1 MKKIT
6 ITHHPFKMA
15 LDIDDEWLS
24 AIGVEE
30 SDIDKLIEAWDS
42 SIKKMSILFYSLKA
56 QRDASEAMKEDN
68 Q

>member
-1 MKKIT
+1 
-6 ITHHPFKMA
+6 MA

-30 SDIDKLIEAWDS
+30 SDIDEMIEDWDS
-42 SIKKMSILFYSLKA
+42 TIKKVSILLYSLKA